1 MTIDRRAFVAGLAAA
16 AAPSLAYAQG
26 ARATAPVSA
35 FGIDAATLGV
45 RAGSPE
51 DQTPVLQ
58 RAIEQA
64 AAARARPHPSARGP
78 ERRGAARPRA
88 PGACPRNLPRERPC
102 AAGRCANH
110 RYSRRD
116 PA

>member
-1 MTIDRRAFVAGLAAA
+1 MILDRRAFVAGLAAA

-45 RAGSPE
+45 RAGSPD
-51 DQTPVLQ
+51 DQTPALQ

-64 AAARARPHPSARGP
+64 AAARAG
-78 ERRGAARPRA
+78 G
-88 PGACPRNLPRERPC
+88 LPRERPA
-102 AAGRCANH
+102 AAGRGANH
-110 RYSRRD
+110 RHPRRD
-116 PA
+116 PAGVESWPAAVRRAAGRSGDP